1 MTFWNWRIFDT
12 VNKPVFFISAFTIL
26 LTLLFAVIDPQE
38 ASKWFRALQ
47 AGIVSRFGWF
57 YVLSVA
63 FFLIFV
69 IFLAASSYGNV
80 KLAPDHDTPDFS
92 YLSWMAMLFAAG
104 MGIGLMFFGVAEPV
118 SHYISPPVMAGGS
131 IEAAREAMKITFFH
145 WGVHAWAVY
154 AVIGLSLAY
163 FCYRRGL
170 PLTIRSSLYP
180 FLGDKIY
187 GPIGHIVDI
196 LAVVSTMFGIAT
208 SLGVGVMQINAG
220 FNHLFGL
227 PETQLVQFVLITLIT
242 AVATMSVVAGLK
254 AGIKRLSEFN
264 LVLAFILLLFVLITG
279 PTLFLLQAFVQNI
292 GGYLSDIVTRTFTL
306 FAYKPNSWIGDWT
319 LFYWAWWISWSPF
332 VGMFIARISK
342 GRTIREFIVG
352 VLLIPS
358 GFTFLWMTVFGN
370 SAILFDMMGE
380 TAIAHE
386 VVTNMPVALFRF
398 FEMLPMSGFVS
409 LLGTIL
415 AMTFFVTSSDS
426 GSLVID
432 SITSRGAQKPSRLWQ
447 RIFWA
452 AVQGFIAAILLTAGG
467 LQALQA
473 ASLASALP
481 FTVVMIMTCFGLLR
495 ALQDERARN
504 LSHRVAATL
513 AVNDVTIPW
522 KQRLRSILT
531 FPKKAEAERFL
542 SEIAH
547 PALAEVAQELEK
559 RGLKTRLDRED
570 DKLRLLITEDAEGA
584 YPFDYAI
591 HLRNYVVPGF
601 AFDNLDPESAKTPRF
616 YRAEVFQSEGGEPYD
631 VFTYSREQLMADV
644 IAQYDRYH
652 YYIYMIS

>member
-1 MTFWNWRIFDT
+1 MAFWNWRIFDT
-12 VNKPVFFISAFTIL
+12 VNKPVFFISALTIL
-26 LTLLFAVIDPQE
+26 LTLVFAVIDPQD
-38 ASKWFRALQ
+38 ASEWFRALQ
-47 AGIVSRFGWF
+47 TSIVARFGWF

-63 FFLIFV
+63 FFLIFA
-69 IFLAASSYGNV
+69 IYLASSSYGNV
-80 KLAPDHDTPDFS
+80 KLGPDHDSPDFS

-104 MGIGLMFFGVAEPV
+104 MGIGLMFFGVAEPI
-118 SHYISPPVMAGGS
+118 SHYISPPAMEGET

-145 WGVHAWAVY
+145 WGVHAWAIY
-154 AVIGLSLAY
+154 AVVGLALAY

-180 FLGDKIY
+180 FLGDRIY
-187 GPIGHIVDI
+187 GPIGHAVDI

-227 PETQLVQFVLITLIT
+227 PETQLVQVTLIALIT
-242 AVATMSVVAGLK
+242 AAATMSVAVGLK

-264 LVLAFILLLFVLITG
+264 LILAVILLLFVLVTG

-292 GGYLSDIVTRTFTL
+292 GGYLSDIVTRSFTL
-306 FAYKPNSWIGDWT
+306 FAYEPNSWIGDWT
-319 LFYWAWWISWSPF
+319 LFYWAWWIAWSPF

-352 VLLIPS
+352 VLLVPT

-370 SAILFDMMGE
+370 SAILFDMMG
-380 TAIAHE
+380 TQDIAHD

-398 FEMLPMSGFVS
+398 FEILPMSGFIS
-409 LLGTIL
+409 LVGTVL
-415 AMTFFVTSSDS
+415 AMTFFITSSDS

-432 SITSRGAQKPSRLWQ
+432 SITSSGTARPSRLWQ

-452 AVQGFIAAILLTAGG
+452 VVQGIVAAILLTVGG

-473 ASLASALP
+473 ASLTSALP
-481 FTVVMIMTCFGLLR
+481 FTLVIIITCLGLLR
-495 ALQDERARN
+495 ALQDERARK
-504 LSHRVAATL
+504 LSHRVASTL
-513 AVNDVTIPW
+513 AVSGVSIPW

-542 SEIAH
+542 AEVAR
-547 PALAEVAQELEK
+547 PALAEVAQELTT
-559 RGLKTRLDRED
+559 RGLKTTLECED
-570 DKLRLLITEDAEGA
+570 EKLRLLITEDADGA

-591 HLRNYVVPGF
+591 HLRDYLIPGF
-601 AFDNLDPESAKTPRF
+601 AFDDLDPKSSKAPRF

-631 VFTYSREQLMADV
+631 VLTYSREQLMADV

-652 YYIYMIS
+652 YYIYMVR